1 MMRAILGVML
11 LATLAAQPAP
21 TPSSGPDVSGTWLL
35 DKDVSADLTKLSFIP
50 QAPASGNRTQGNQGR
65 NRRGGFGGG
74 FGGGGFGG
82 GSRPQPSG
90 SNTNKLTNEEQS
102 RAKALAEDV
111 KTGWAKLVV
120 SQHDGALVI
129 NDERNRTYFLKTDG
143 TAVDNH
149 VGTLTLSSAT
159 HVDGDHLVTE
169 WPAGSH
175 LTLVYSF
182 TPVSSGRQLVVRVT
196 HKNGSDAR
204 DSLPFEPSAYLLY
217 RKSTS

>member
-1 MMRAILGVML
+1 M
-11 LATLAAQPAP
+11 TE
-21 TPSSGPDVSGTWLL
+21 
-35 DKDVSADLTKLSFIP
+35 LSFIP
-50 QAPASGNRTQGNQGR
+50 QAPASGNRNQGNQGR
-65 NRRGGFGGG
+65 TRRGGFGGG

-82 GSRPQPSG
+82 GSRPQPAR
-90 SNTNKLTNEEQS
+90 SNTLTKEEQS

-111 KTGWAKLVV
+111 KTGWAKLVI
-120 SQHDGALVI
+120 SQHDGTLAI
-129 NDERNRTYFLKTDG
+129 NDEKDRTYFLKTDG

-149 VGTLTLSSAT
+149 VGALTLSSAT

-182 TPVSSGRQLVVRVT
+182 TPVSGGRQLVVRVR

-217 RKSTS
+217 KKSTL